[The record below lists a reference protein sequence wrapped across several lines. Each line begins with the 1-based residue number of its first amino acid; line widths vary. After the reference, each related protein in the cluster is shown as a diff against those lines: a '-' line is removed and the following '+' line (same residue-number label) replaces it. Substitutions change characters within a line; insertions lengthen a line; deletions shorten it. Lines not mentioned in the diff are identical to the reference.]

1 MIPELPGCVLFLD
14 RYEIHKD
21 GTIYSRIT
29 NKALRPGPNSKG
41 YLTVSLY
48 NGSIPKKP
56 RSYLVHRLVAEA
68 YLGKSDLTINH
79 KNGDKRDNRV
89 ENLEYM
95 TIAEN
100 NQHAVEVLG
109 KNCVGEN
116 NPRSRLTDE
125 QVQEIRASNKKSSEL
140 AKQYG
145 ISRDYVRQ
153 IIRGVYRK
161 VETPQ

>member
-1 MIPELPGCVLFLD
+1 MTPTFLG
-14 RYEIHKD
+14 RYEIRRD
-21 GTIYSRIT
+21 GTIYSLIT

-48 NGSIPKKP
+48 DGSTPKKP
-56 RSYLVHRLVAEA
+56 KSYLVHRLVAEA

-79 KNGDKRDNRV
+79 KNGDKRDNRA

-100 NQHAVEVLG
+100 NRHAIEVLG
-109 KNCVGEN
+109 VNNVGEN

-125 QVQEIRASNKKSSEL
+125 QVQEIRTSTKKSSEL

-153 IIRGVYRK
+153 IIRGVYRAK
-161 VETPQ
+161 ATP